1 MFLFALI
8 YLSALLF
15 DVAIVS
21 QQFLLQTPIRLF
33 DASTQRV
40 MQRPGVAYHEVNQ
53 TSSVTRK
60 KWRSGLPT
68 PNVLAT
74 GDSGDSGRRELIDRK
89 HQRKASLRNGD
100 SKDLPHYFNRLTSDS
115 WVWELLGIF
124 VCIATLV
131 SIFGILVA
139 YDQKPLPH
147 TFAGVS
153 VRYSH

>member
-1 MFLFALI
+1 
-8 YLSALLF
+8 
-15 DVAIVS
+15 
-21 QQFLLQTPIRLF
+21 
-33 DASTQRV
+33 

-53 TSSVTRK
+53 RSSVTRK
-60 KWRSGLPT
+60 KWRFGSRT
-68 PNVLAT
+68 SNVLAT
-74 GDSGDSGRRELIDRK
+74 VDSGDSGRKELIDRK
-89 HQRKASLRNGD
+89 HHKKASLRNGD
-100 SKDLPHYFNRLTSDS
+100 SKDFPRYFNHLTSDS

-153 VRYSH
+153 VQYSH